1 MKTINIKKTIESII
15 NNNYT
20 VEIPQNLQTDN
31 KFDVNQTGGDL
42 NDKEEILHIINK
54 NLNVSESDKNTI
66 ELNKNAFDSYTQRN
80 SNISDAK
87 SSSTLKKIVNES
99 FDNKNDSNSTLP

>member
-1 MKTINIKKTIESII
+1 MK
-15 NNNYT
+15 YT
-20 VEIPQNLQTDN
+20 NLQTDN

-66 ELNKNAFDSYTQRN
+66 ELNKNAFR
-80 SNISDAK
+80 
-87 SSSTLKKIVNES
+87 
-99 FDNKNDSNSTLP
+99 